1 MLFRFL
7 WRSCIYEVFLLYFSP
22 PGGGLVF
29 DVRITKPKPSL
40 SLRCRVTSKHSGREG
55 WRGWTAFGTSTR
67 GTLGEVLT
75 RADATCCGCWLL
87 SSCPSPSDKWQ
98 STETCLQSR
107 ICSSTSQLV
116 TKFYH
121 FGNDPAGYT
130 DCFWKDGVSSDGKRH
145 YNSSLS
151 LTGQQKC
158 LLWVGITLILLTQ
171 ILICELLFIIIFWSF
186 DK

>member
-1 MLFRFL
+1 M
-7 WRSCIYEVFLLYFSP
+7 FLLYFSP

-55 WRGWTAFGTSTR
+55 RTAFGTSTR

-98 STETCLQSR
+98 STETCS
-107 ICSSTSQLV
+107 SQLV

-121 FGNDPAGYT
+121 FGNDSVDYI
-130 DCFWKDGVSSDGKRH
+130 DCFWNDRVSSDGKWH

-171 ILICELLFIIIFWSF
+171 ILICELLFIIIFGSF